1 MGLAAA
7 RPESASAALAIAL
20 AVHRKKGK
28 PKASH
33 ASRAVLAA
41 RVIAKTDLGI

>member
-1 MGLAAA
+1 VA
-7 RPESASAALAIAL
+7 RKKAQPKASRASRAAL

-41 RVIAKTDLGI
+41 RVIAKTA

>member
-1 MGLAAA
+1 
-7 RPESASAALAIAL
+7 
-20 AVHRKKGK
+20 VHRKKGK

-41 RVIAKTDLGI
+41 RVIAKTA